1 MVFRNLIVN
10 GIRYNREEV
19 PVITITASEEPGQC
33 SFAVADNGIGIE
45 DGQFEKIFMVFQ
57 RLNHADGIGGTGA
70 GLTIVKQ
77 IVESYGGNIRVESEP
92 GKGSTFTF
100 TVPRHD

>member
-1 MVFRNLIVN
+1 M
-10 GIRYNREEV
+10 
-19 PVITITASEEPGQC
+19 PGGW
-33 SFAVADNGIGIE
+33 SFSVMDNGIGIVDRE
-45 DGQFEKIFMVFQ
+45 FEKIFMVFQ
-57 RLNHADGIGGTGA
+57 RLNPADGIGGTGA

-77 IVESYGGNIRVESEP
+77 IVESYSGTIRVASEP